1 MSNYITTE
9 DLKLRVGTDRFNAF
23 CTDDPEHIP
32 LTVIAHAEGLVD
44 GFASVRYEVPME
56 VTPLLQEWCLN
67 AAEYEL
73 YKLSPNSKMPEKI
86 RESYQITLTRLA
98 ELATGKITTGA
109 NMIPKMYRTAPITVE
124 TGPGNGSV
132 IYPEEL

>member
-1 MSNYITTE
+1 MGNYITTE

-23 CTDDPEHIP
+23 CTDDPENIP

-86 RESYQITLTRLA
+86 RFPLETEESHWVRDLRDFSIIDPPLQA
-98 ELATGKITTGA
+98 Q
-109 NMIPKMYRTAPITVE
+109 P
-124 TGPGNGSV
+124 
-132 IYPEEL
+132 